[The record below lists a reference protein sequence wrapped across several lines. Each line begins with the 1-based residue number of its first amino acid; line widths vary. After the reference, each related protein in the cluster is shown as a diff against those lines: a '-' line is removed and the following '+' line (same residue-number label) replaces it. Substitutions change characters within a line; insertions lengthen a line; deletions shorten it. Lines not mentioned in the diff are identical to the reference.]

1 MHANT
6 SVSSAQSCCQW
17 ACSVTYH
24 CKEELPAAWHSS
36 ETLAKDAVDIISKYA
51 RYSFP
56 NLEDTAQ
63 NSHRS

>member
-1 MHANT
+1 MLIPLLVVHSPA
-6 SVSSAQSCCQW
+6 VSGLVQLHISARKSCLQLGTQVKHW
-17 ACSVTYH
+17 PRT
-24 CKEELPAAWHSS
+24 
-36 ETLAKDAVDIISKYA
+36 AVDIISKHA